1 MFETQGLGTAEHLS
15 VDHSEYS
22 LKDTS
27 PAGNVKE
34 LRGGLLPAEPPDE
47 KIHLV
52 RPYTENL
59 TRGAWISDVE
69 KKSDF

>member
-47 KIHLV
+47 KIHLMPSFWSCETLY
-52 RPYTENL
+52 RE
-59 TRGAWISDVE
+59 SDE
-69 KKSDF
+69 RCLDF